1 MDAKGN
7 QLPKVVYENL
17 NEAELMDWVER
28 FYSEY
33 YFRLKVVWR
42 MISKV
47 IFNSHERK
55 RLTKEAKE
63 YMALRSRR
71 RKFIAEQRQHH
82 AAASASADAG
92 D

>member
-1 MDAKGN
+1 M
-7 QLPKVVYENL
+7 

-33 YFRLKVVWR
+33 YFRPKVVWR

-63 YMALRSRR
+63 YMALRKRR
-71 RKFIAEQRQHH
+71 RKFISEQRQQTTV
-82 AAASASADAG
+82 SANAG

>member
-1 MDAKGN
+1 MN
-7 QLPKVVYENL
+7 
-17 NEAELMDWVER
+17 WVER

-33 YFRLKVVWR
+33 YFRPKVVWR

-47 IFNSHERK
+47 IFHPHERR

-63 YMALRSRR
+63 YMALRGRR
-71 RKFIAEQRQHH
+71 RKFISEQRQQ
-82 AAASASADAG
+82 ATVSANAG